1 MSLNGAHMLT
11 KFMLKHS
18 KGFIFSYAWRR
29 QAAVEENE
37 LLDYCRSVIRSVVEY
52 ACPAWLTGITK
63 GQSESLEQIQKCAI
77 YIIAPHLQYKEATT
91 KFNLPTIKE
100 HLDILNSILFR
111 NIVDSDPHR
120 PHYLIPKPY
129 AVKRTLCSTSKYE
142 HPKCSTNWFKTSF
155 IPYTVF
161 KLLNTGVQK
170 LKNCTCIKFMDRCLH
185 SSIVLL
191 HMLF

>member
-1 MSLNGAHMLT
+1 MTLILIELPSPNGLKYMYLVTLNE
-11 KFMLKHS
+11 LKWGPHVD
-18 KGFIFSYAWRR
+18 KIHAKAFKRLYFFICLKK
-29 QAAVEENE
+29 AAVEENE

-129 AVKRTLCSTSKYE
+129 AVKRTLCSTGKYQPSK
-142 HPKCSTNWFKTSF
+142 CCTN
-155 IPYTVF
+155 
-161 KLLNTGVQK
+161 
-170 LKNCTCIKFMDRCLH
+170 
-185 SSIVLL
+185 
-191 HMLF
+191 